1 LYKILSYFYNIETE
15 IPYQQRIGYQGRL
28 KNMSNKWMLLNSTL
42 YSANDL
48 LQILNFLSL
57 TVEKLDYFF
66 LFDGNLAFLDRHL
79 VINQALLFCAIN
91 LMTEKN
97 SKNGE
102 DIKKAKSSKNIDKL
116 EFFFILTKF

>member
-1 LYKILSYFYNIETE
+1 
-15 IPYQQRIGYQGRL
+15 
-28 KNMSNKWMLLNSTL
+28 MLLNSTL

-66 LFDGNLAFLDRHL
+66 HFDGNLAFLDRHS